1 MSNRFITPVELPTP
15 FEDELLKVFIE
26 ECLEAGI
33 RALKAQRFGL
43 GETQPGQGFSNR
55 QRLGHEIGDILT
67 MVALLTDWG
76 LVDDE
81 SVEWGMNN
89 KRGQLDKYFQNQP
102 PGGLWAKEA

>member
-1 MSNRFITPVELPTP
+1 MSERFITPAALPNK

-33 RALKAQRFGL
+33 RGLKAQRFGL
-43 GETQPGQGFSNR
+43 DEVQPEQDFSNR

-81 SVEWGMNN
+81 AVEWGMNN

-102 PGGLWAKEA
+102 PGGLWAKES

>member
-1 MSNRFITPVELPTP
+1 MTERFITPATLPTA

-43 GETQPGQGFSNR
+43 DERQPEQQNKNSD
-55 QRLGHEIGDILT
+55 RLGHEIGDILT
-67 MVALLTDWG
+67 MVQLLTDWG

-81 SVEWGMNN
+81 AVEAGMNH
-89 KRGQLDKYFQNQP
+89 KRKQLDKYFQNQP
-102 PGGLWAKEA
+102 PGGLWAKE